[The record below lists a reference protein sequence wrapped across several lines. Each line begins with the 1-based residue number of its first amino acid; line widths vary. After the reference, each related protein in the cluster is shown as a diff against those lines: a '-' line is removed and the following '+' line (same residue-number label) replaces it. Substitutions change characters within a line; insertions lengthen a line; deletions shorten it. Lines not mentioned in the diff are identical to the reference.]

1 MNSLDTKNTEYV
13 SHIYFLSLSM
23 LFIYLFIDLFLVVYS
38 VFQLID
44 VGFFVCLCD

>member
-1 MNSLDTKNTEYV
+1 
-13 SHIYFLSLSM
+13 M

-44 VGFFVCLCD
+44 VGFLFVYVIETSH